1 MPSRRYRPA
10 PAWTSK
16 LAEARHSTGR
26 AIQEKQMPS
35 VPISKE
41 DARLCVGVV
50 KDVARAR
57 GISKEPAAIGMLT
70 ASVARLYNR
79 GMRNRE

>member
-1 MPSRRYRPA
+1 
-10 PAWTSK
+10 
-16 LAEARHSTGR
+16 
-26 AIQEKQMPS
+26 MPS

-57 GISKEPAAIGMLT
+57 GISKDPAAIGMLT